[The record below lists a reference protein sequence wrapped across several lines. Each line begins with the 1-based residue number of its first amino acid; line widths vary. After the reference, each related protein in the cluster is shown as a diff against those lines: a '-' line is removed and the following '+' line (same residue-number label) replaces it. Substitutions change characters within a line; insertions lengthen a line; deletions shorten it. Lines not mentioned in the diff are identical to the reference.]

1 MKLSFARGNRA
12 EEQRAMHTLVTVL
25 THPSQAVTARS
36 EMRRW
41 LWPGDNHSCSDQGQT
56 APLYQGMRDAWG
68 RRREE
73 ECRQRGGLLRVA
85 DERGRQRGE
94 QALAWKQGVRSRRQ
108 GAMGCLGGLQLLG
121 RRISPCILLG
131 ASCLK
136 AKLIH
141 GRQCSLLM
149 DRLESLIH
157 AKS

>member
-68 RRREE
+68 TRREE

-94 QALAWKQGVRSRRQ
+94 QALA
-108 GAMGCLGGLQLLG
+108 
-121 RRISPCILLG
+121 
-131 ASCLK
+131 
-136 AKLIH
+136 
-141 GRQCSLLM
+141 
-149 DRLESLIH
+149 
-157 AKS
+157 